1 MTEKVTEAQ
10 APMDRIRAEG
20 IVDRINAYLSGGVSV
35 TRICAEC
42 EGGIRSDQLEKL
54 MSEQAL
60 RPLTL
65 GDWFGSPRA
74 TETLISLE
82 KWADEE
88 DRDNE
93 RQLDDYAVT
102 EIFRQVYGIL
112 NVAHKARSLVAIT
125 GTYGVGKTFAAR
137 RYAMDNPRRPNEPG
151 AVWFEFPPG
160 TKGDSG
166 VLDAVLSALDPYGAP
181 SGSVNA
187 KLDRVLTLL
196 KPGDFLVAD
205 ECGLPAEKGT
215 GLRFMAYIHER
226 ARVPIAMIGNPA
238 FHAAVWGKRT
248 DYDALASRTRHTSL
262 DGNSAE
268 DVAHFMDWLNLSGRR
283 LKDSILAV
291 VRQPGRDGGLR
302 GAVTVLNELKAR
314 EMEVTAENFISIAK
328 QYGRME

>member
-1 MTEKVTEAQ
+1 MTEKVTDAQ

-20 IVDRINAYLSGGVSV
+20 IIDRISTHISGGVRI

-42 EGGIRSDQLEKL
+42 DVVISKEQLEKL
-54 MSEQAL
+54 VNEQAL
-60 RPLTL
+60 RPLAQRE
-65 GDWFGSPRA
+65 WFAGEKTAEALRA
-74 TETLISLE
+74 LE

-88 DRDNE
+88 DRGNE
-93 RQLDDYAVT
+93 RTLEEYAVT
-102 EIFRQVYGIL
+102 ETFRQVYGIL
-112 NVAHKARSLVAIT
+112 NVAHRVRSLVAIT
-125 GTYGVGKTFAAR
+125 GTYGLGKSFAAR

-166 VLDAVLSALDPYGAP
+166 VLDAVLSALDPYGTP

-187 KLDRVLTLL
+187 KLDRVLTLV
-196 KPGDFLVAD
+196 KPGDFLIAD

-215 GLRFMAYIHER
+215 GLRFMAYIHEQ
-226 ARVPIAMIGNPA
+226 AGIPIAMIGNPS

-268 DVAHFMDWLNLSGRR
+268 DVEAFMDWLKLSGRR
-283 LKDSILAV
+283 LKDAILTV

-314 EMEVTAENFISIAK
+314 GMEVTDENFMSIAK
-328 QYGRME
+328 QYGRMG